1 MKISIKK
8 LISLNIIF
16 TSALFLGACAQT
28 QKIVAGDGQS
38 AISVDCSGLVSSW
51 QMCYDK
57 IGAVCG
63 AYGYEVIRSTL
74 DGSTIRGKESTE
86 RIITARCKN

>member
-1 MKISIKK
+1 MKTFIKK
-8 LISLNIIF
+8 LISFNIIF
-16 TSALFLGACAQT
+16 TLTLFLGACAQT

-38 AISVDCSGLVSSW
+38 AITVDCSGLVSSW

-63 AYGYEVIRSTL
+63 AYGYEVIHSTL
-74 DGSTIRGKESTE
+74 DGNSIRGKESSE

>member
-1 MKISIKK
+1 MKISVKTLVSK
-8 LISLNIIF
+8 NIIF
-16 TSALFLGACAQT
+16 LSIPFLGACAQT
-28 QKIVAGDGQS
+28 NHIVAGDGQS
-38 AISVDCSGLVSSW
+38 AISVDCSGPVSTW

-74 DGSTIRGKESTE
+74 DGNSIRGRESSE
-86 RIITARCKN
+86 RVIVARCKN